1 MARPF
6 SEEKRRAILESSA
19 RIISEQ
25 GLSATTA
32 FIAKEAGIST
42 GSLFTYFPDKNSLLN
57 QLYLDI
63 KAEVATALMYKF
75 PFTASLKDRTYHVWT
90 CYISWAVRHPE
101 KHSAVQQ
108 LHLSKILN
116 AQTRVIAEMLFESV
130 YYLLRELSKVEIYG
144 GEGFISAFMASLSDI
159 TVTSILEHPDK
170 TVEYTESGFGLFWR
184 ALDV

>member
-6 SEEKRRAILESSA
+6 SEEKRRAILESAA

-63 KAEVATALMYKF
+63 KADVAAALMHQF
-75 PFTASLKDRTYHVWT
+75 PFSASLKDRTYHVWT

-116 AQTRVIAEMLFESV
+116 AQTRVTAETLFESV
-130 YYLLRELSKVEIYG
+130 YYLLRELSKAKIYG

-159 TVTSILEHPDK
+159 TVTSILSQPEELDA
-170 TVEYTESGFGLFWR
+170 YSESGFGLFWR

>member
-6 SEEKRRAILESSA
+6 SEEKRRAILDSAA

-32 FIAKEAGIST
+32 YIAKEAGIST

-63 KAEVATALMYKF
+63 KADVAAALMHQF
-75 PFTASLKDRTYHVWT
+75 PFNASLKDRTYHVWT

-116 AQTRVIAEMLFESV
+116 AQTRVTSETLFESV
-130 YYLLRELSKVEIYG
+130 YYLLRELSKAKIYG

-159 TVTSILEHPDK
+159 TVTSILVQPEELDA
-170 TVEYTESGFGLFWR
+170 YSESGFGLFWR